1 MLHQLTNAQSNIEGF
16 LALGELAAE
25 TESLGEDSLEVSFAS
40 LPAFDAQM
48 AAPLGVV
55 LSRITDRDNKVFI
68 VDVPWGQLEMLSRNR
83 FLADFGHEGSTE
95 MSATALPYA
104 RFATTDGPQFY
115 DYLDAHL
122 PGKGLPEMTSEFSLL
137 LLQSLGE
144 VFVNA
149 ETHSESRLGVFICG
163 QFHPV
168 HQRLYISL
176 ADAGITI
183 PERVN
188 RCFNSHLHPLQA
200 LRWVLTKGHTTKEAT
215 PGGLGLKQLH
225 EFVVR
230 NEGAVQIASGKA
242 FWQFAAGIGQFQE
255 LTHAFPGTVVSIE
268 VNTAR
273 WELLPRPGA
282 TTSISKSNLI

>member
-1 MLHQLTNAQSNIEGF
+1 MLHQLTNAQCNSEGF
-16 LALGELAAE
+16 LALAELAAE
-25 TESLGEDSLEVSFAS
+25 TERLEDTSLELSFVS

-55 LSRITDRDNKVFI
+55 LARITDRDNKVFI
-68 VDVPWGQLEMLSRNR
+68 VDVPWGQREMLSGNR
-83 FLADFGHEGSTE
+83 FLADFGYANMTE
-95 MSATALPYA
+95 VIATALPYT
-104 RFATTDGPQFY
+104 RFATADGPQFY

-137 LLQSLGE
+137 LQQSLGE

-149 ETHSESRLGVFICG
+149 ETHSESRLGVFVCG
-163 QFHPV
+163 HFYRLR
-168 HQRLYISL
+168 QRLYISV

-188 RCFNSHLHPLQA
+188 RRFDSHLHPIQA
-200 LRWVLTKGHTTKEAT
+200 LRWVLNKGNTTKEAT

-242 FWQFAAGIGQFQE
+242 FWHFAAGSGQFSE
-255 LTHAFPGTVVSIE
+255 LDYAFPGTAVAIE

-273 WELLPRPGA
+273 WQLLPRPAA
-282 TTSISKSNLI
+282 TTPTSKSNPT

>member
-1 MLHQLTNAQSNIEGF
+1 MLHQLTNAQCSIEGF
-16 LALGELAAE
+16 RALGELAAE
-25 TESLGEDSLEVSFAS
+25 TEQLAKDSLGVSFES

-55 LSRITDRDNKVFI
+55 LARITDRANKVFI

-83 FLADFGHEGSTE
+83 FLADFGHAGTTE
-95 MSATALPYA
+95 ISATALPYT
-104 RFATTDGPQFY
+104 RFATTDGPHFY

-137 LLQSLGE
+137 LQQSLGE

-149 ETHSESRLGVFICG
+149 ETHSDSRLGVFICG
-163 QFHPV
+163 QFYPV
-168 HQRLYISL
+168 RQRLYISI

-188 RCFNSHLHPLQA
+188 RRFASHLHPIQA
-200 LRWVLTKGHTTKEAT
+200 LRWVLAKGHTTKEAT

-230 NEGAVQIASGKA
+230 NEGTVQIASGKA
-242 FWQFAAGIGQFQE
+242 FWHFAAGMGQFTE
-255 LTHAFPGTVVSIE
+255 LVHAFPGTVVSIE

-282 TTSISKSNLI
+282 TTSISKSNPT

>member
-1 MLHQLTNAQSNIEGF
+1 MLHKLTNAQSNIEGF

-25 TESLGEDSLEVSFAS
+25 TESLEGTSLDLSFDSLPS
-40 LPAFDAQM
+40 FDAQM

-55 LSRITDRDNKVFI
+55 LARIIDRKNKAFI

-83 FLADFGHEGSTE
+83 FLADFGHEKTTE
-95 MSATALPYA
+95 VSATALPYIC
-104 RFATTDGPQFY
+104 FATTDGPKFY

-122 PGKGLPEMTSEFSLL
+122 PAKGLPEMTSEISLL
-137 LLQSLGE
+137 LQQSLGE

-163 QFHPV
+163 QFYPV
-168 HQRLYISL
+168 QQRLDITI

-188 RCFNSHLHPLQA
+188 RRFGSHLHPLQA

-242 FWQFAAGIGQFQE
+242 FWQFSSGIGQFSE
-255 LTHAFPGTVVSIE
+255 LDHAFPGTAVTIE

-273 WELLPRPGA
+273 WQLLPRPGA
-282 TTSISKSNLI
+282 TTPLSKSKTT